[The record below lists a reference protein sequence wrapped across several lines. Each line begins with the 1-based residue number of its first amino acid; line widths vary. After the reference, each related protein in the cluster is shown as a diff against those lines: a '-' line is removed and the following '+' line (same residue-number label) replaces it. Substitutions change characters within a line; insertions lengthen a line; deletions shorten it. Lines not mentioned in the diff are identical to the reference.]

1 MKILIA
7 TDSFKDSLTSIKA
20 CKAISTGLKLA
31 NPAFETKISPMPD
44 GGRRNS

>member
-20 CKAISTGLKLA
+20 CKAISKGLKLA
-31 NPAFETKISPMPD
+31 NPAFETKIFLMAD
-44 GGRRNS
+44 GVRRNS